1 MHRRLPTL
9 IAASLLASALV
20 VGPSAASAL
29 AAATSAPVS
38 NGARARTGLGDALG
52 FAPNQVVVKFNGERF
67 GRAVPLPPGVG
78 VRAAAAALRE
88 NPAVDYATPNSIAS
102 ISAAGA
108 GPANAAARPTTA
120 AARPETEKDKGGASA
135 ANDPEVH
142 VPNDTGQID
151 PGGLPGG
158 WVTKQWNFMPWA
170 GSATALV
177 PTSPGGIDAVGAWK
191 NLEEAGHPGA
201 AGVTVA
207 VLDTG
212 IAYRSLGSEFR
223 RSPDF
228 TAKQFVPG
236 YDFVQKDRLPLDKN
250 GHGTHVAGTIAE
262 KTDNGI
268 ALTGLAYRAKL
279 MPVRVL
285 NRQGEGRA
293 NVIAKGVRFA
303 VAHNADVINMSF
315 NFECGKEP
323 QILKEALRFAYRK
336 GVVTV
341 ASAGNRFSE
350 ECVAPPA
357 TGPRVIGVGGTTQGG
372 CIGDYSLAGKA
383 VDLVAPGGGR
393 PRGECPS
400 LLVGSIYQ
408 VTFQTSTNPLR
419 FGEPPTYAG
428 TSMAAAH
435 VSGVAAMVIASG
447 VVGKQPSPDAVQR
460 RLQKTA
466 RDIGAK
472 PNQQGAGLIDAA
484 RATALAPKGGEQ
496 GNQPS
501 TSPPKAAEP
510 VANSAGSHR

>member
-1 MHRRLPTL
+1 MRRRLPTL
-9 IAASLLASALV
+9 IAAFL
-20 VGPSAASAL
+20 L
-29 AAATSAPVS
+29 AAALGAGHSPAALGGGRAAAAS
-38 NGARARTGLGDALG
+38 DGGHSGAARAQTGLAAARG
-52 FAPNQVVVKFNGERF
+52 FAASQIVVKFAGERF

-78 VRAAAAALRE
+78 VRAAAAALRD
-88 NPAVDYATPNSIAS
+88 NPRVAYATPNYIAS

-108 GPANAAARPTTA
+108 APGSGGATA
-120 AARPETEKDKGGASA
+120 GKGKASA
-135 ANDPEVH
+135 ASESEVL

-158 WVTKQWNFMPWA
+158 WVAKQWNFMPWA

-191 NLEEAGHPGA
+191 NLEEAGRPGA

-212 IAYRSLGSEFR
+212 IAYRALGSRFR

-228 TAKQFVPG
+228 TARQFVPG
-236 YDFVQKDRLPLDKN
+236 YDFVEKDRLPLDKN

-293 NVIAKGVRFA
+293 SVIAKGIRFA
-303 VAHNADVINMSF
+303 VSHHADVINMSF

-323 QILKEALRFAYRK
+323 PILEEALRYAYRK

-341 ASAGNRFSE
+341 ASVGNRFSE

-447 VVGKQPSPDAVQR
+447 VVGRHPSPEAVQR
-460 RLQKTA
+460 RLQRTA
-466 RDIGAK
+466 RSIGAK
-472 PNQQGAGLIDAA
+472 PNQQGAGLIDAG
-484 RATALAPKGGEQ
+484 RATELAPKGGEQ
-496 GNQPS
+496 GSQPA
-501 TSPPKAAEP
+501 TNPPKAAEP
-510 VANSAGSHR
+510 VADSAGSSR

>member
-9 IAASLLASALV
+9 IAALLLATAV
-20 VGPSAASAL
+20 AATGV
-29 AAATSAPVS
+29 AAA
-38 NGARARTGLGDALG
+38 ARAQTGLGDAHG
-52 FAPNQVVVKFNGERF
+52 FPARSFAPRQVVVKFAGERF

-78 VRAAAAALRE
+78 VRAAAAALRD
-88 NPAVDYATPNSIAS
+88 NPRVAYATPNYIAS
-102 ISAAGA
+102 ISAADA
-108 GPANAAARPTTA
+108 SAAPAPAKRRAT
-120 AARPETEKDKGGASA
+120 GGASV
-135 ANDPEVH
+135 ANEGEVL
-142 VPNDTGQID
+142 VPDDTGQID
-151 PGGLPGG
+151 PGGAPGG
-158 WVTKQWNFMPWA
+158 WVAKQWNFMPWA
-170 GSATALV
+170 GSATPLV
-177 PTSPGGIDAVGAWK
+177 PTSPGGIDVVGAWK
-191 NLEEAGHPGA
+191 NLEEAGRPGA

-212 IAYRSLGSEFR
+212 IAYRALGSEFR

-236 YDFVQKDRLPLDKN
+236 HDFVEKDRLPLDKN

-262 KTDNGI
+262 KTNNGI

-293 NVIAKGVRFA
+293 SVIAKGIRFA
-303 VAHNADVINMSF
+303 VSHKADVINMSF

-323 QILKEALRFAYRK
+323 PILKEALRYAYRK
-336 GVVTV
+336 GVVAV

-393 PRGECPS
+393 PRGECASP
-400 LLVGSIYQ
+400 LFGPIYQ
-408 VTFQTSTNPLR
+408 VTFQDTTNPRR
-419 FGEPPTYAG
+419 FGEPPIYVG

-447 VVGKQPSPDAVQR
+447 VVGKDPSPDAVLR
-460 RLQKTA
+460 RLENTA
-466 RDIGAK
+466 RDIGAR

-484 RATALAPKGGEQ
+484 RATARAKGKRGAPA
-496 GNQPS
+496 N

-510 VANSAGSHR
+510 VT